1 MLFNDDL
8 KTVKML
14 KTHIAETGITQ
25 KQLARE
31 LNISDTVLSLF
42 LANSYTGD
50 NQKVIEK
57 VKQYLHIGAVRKALT
72 PNPNYCETLLNTQQ
86 ITDCLQMAH
95 ASNEI
100 LLLYGP
106 AGCGKTTA
114 LKHYA
119 EHNNG
124 VIYIEADATTGT
136 PRAILLTLLESIG
149 GQPIGSTAQVMK
161 SILNILRGTNR
172 LIIIDEAQH
181 LTERSFDTI
190 RAINDKIGIGLVY
203 SGNPSIL
210 KQMYGRR
217 EQEFDQLYSRIGLHC
232 ELTNK
237 YSLDDIRN
245 IFSGLDVSEE
255 CIKYLKKVVQNKGGL
270 RLMIKQYKNAA
281 NIAAA
286 FGQSL
291 TVDHLEEAARRMSI
305 RGQHFG
311 R

>member
-1 MLFNDDL
+1 MPFNDDL
-8 KTVKML
+8 KTVEML
-14 KTHIAETGITQ
+14 KAHIAETGITQ
-25 KQLARE
+25 KQLAKK
-31 LNISDTVLSLF
+31 LDISDTVLSLY

-50 NQKVIEK
+50 NKKVTEK
-57 VKQYLHIGAVRKALT
+57 VKQYLHIGAVRKTLT
-72 PNPNYCETLLNTQQ
+72 PNPNYCESLFNTQR
-86 ITDCLQMAH
+86 ITECLQMAH
-95 ASNEI
+95 ASSEI

-124 VIYIEADATTGT
+124 VTYIEADATTGT

-149 GQPIGSTAQVMK
+149 GQPIGSTTQVMK
-161 SILNILRGTNR
+161 SILNTLKGTNR

-217 EQEFDQLYSRIGLHC
+217 EQDFPHLSSRIGLHC

-255 CIKYLKKVVQNKGGL
+255 CIKYLKKVAQNKGGL

-286 FGQSL
+286 LGQSL
-291 TVDHLEEAARRMSI
+291 TVDYLEEAARRMSI
-305 RGQHFG
+305 GGQKFG

>member
-1 MLFNDDL
+1 MPFNDDL
-8 KTVKML
+8 KTVEML
-14 KTHIAETGITQ
+14 KAHIAETGITQ
-25 KQLARE
+25 KQLAKK
-31 LNISDTVLSLF
+31 LDISDTVLSLY

-50 NQKVIEK
+50 NKKVTEK
-57 VKQYLHIGAVRKALT
+57 VKQYLHIGAVRKTLT
-72 PNPNYCETLLNTQQ
+72 PNPNYCESLFNTQR
-86 ITDCLQMAH
+86 ITECLQMAH
-95 ASNEI
+95 ASSEI

-124 VIYIEADATTGT
+124 VTYIEADATTGT

-149 GQPIGSTAQVMK
+149 GQPIGSTTQVMK
-161 SILNILRGTNR
+161 SILNTLKGTNR

-245 IFSGLDVSEE
+245 IFSGLDVSERM
-255 CIKYLKKVVQNKGGL
+255 YKVSEK
-270 RLMIKQYKNAA
+270 
-281 NIAAA
+281 
-286 FGQSL
+286 SC
-291 TVDHLEEAARRMSI
+291 TE
-305 RGQHFG
+305 
-311 R
+311 